1 MRDGLNKIYTKAVVA
16 VGSRWMLAVIILI
29 FILQSLWIAFSFRY
43 PMVYDESFHFP
54 VIQIFSHELD
64 PFITEQPRAY
74 DTYGDLQYTN
84 SVFYHYVMSWPYRII
99 ELFTQHEPYQVVG
112 LRVLN
117 VFMAAAGLYVF
128 ARLFREIKI
137 KQTYINAGLLV
148 FTLLPIVP
156 FVAAH
161 VSYDNLL
168 FLLTAVYLLIAVK
181 IIQDKN
187 IIWSDY
193 AWLIT
198 IGCFA
203 ALVKFTFLPIFA
215 ASVLFLVG
223 LLFKRYGRDFIVK
236 ILKSFQASAKRLQLI
251 TTMTLVLFISLF
263 SITYIVPTIE
273 YGSPTPNCFATM
285 SKDRC
290 MTGRNGRL
298 IERGAEARATKEGRT
313 ALLLPIFTQ
322 SWISNMTILTGST
335 GSTYFL
341 SGTFAKVMPLV
352 MSLVFFG
359 ALVGV
364 AALLYAWRSLQK
376 NDSWYLLVFITFTLF
391 MAVYYTNLTDY
402 FETRQFLANQPR
414 YLLSVIPIITVMII
428 TAIAYAF
435 RNYGWMKLGMLVAA
449 MALFTQGGGVITHI
463 LRSEDSWY
471 WQNSTVIEANHKAK
485 AILQPLV
492 KEN

>member
-1 MRDGLNKIYTKAVVA
+1 MRGRLDKIYTKAVDA
-16 VGSRWMLAVIILI
+16 IGSRWMLVAIIII

-64 PFITEQPRAY
+64 PFITEQPPAY
-74 DTYGDLQYTN
+74 DTYGDLQYSN
-84 SVFYHYVMSWPYRII
+84 SVFYHYLMSWPYRLID
-99 ELFTQHEPYQVVG
+99 LFTQYEPYQVVV
-112 LRVLN
+112 LRVIN
-117 VFMAAAGLYVF
+117 VLMAAAGLLVF
-128 ARLFREIKI
+128 ARLFRQIKI
-137 KQTYINAGLLV
+137 KPTYINTGLLV

-161 VSYDNLL
+161 ISYDNLL
-168 FLLTAVYLLIAVK
+168 LLLTAGYLLFATK

-236 ILKSFQASAKRLQLI
+236 MLKSFQASTGILRLI
-251 TTMTLVLFISLF
+251 TTTAMVLFISLF
-263 SITYIVPTIE
+263 SITYIAPTVE
-273 YGSPTPNCFATM
+273 YGSPTPSCFATM

-290 MTGRNGRL
+290 MTGRNGQL
-298 IERGAEARATKEGRT
+298 IERGSEAKATKAERPGL
-313 ALLLPIFTQ
+313 ALPIFTQ
-322 SWISNMTILTGST
+322 NWINNMTTLTNST
-335 GSTYFL
+335 GSTYYQ
-341 SGTFAKVMPLV
+341 SGTFAKTVPLV
-352 MSLVFFG
+352 TSVVFFG
-359 ALVGV
+359 VFVGAGV
-364 AALLYAWRSLQK
+364 LLYSWRSLRK
-376 NDSWYLLVFITFTLF
+376 NYSWYFLVVIAIALLL
-391 MAVYYTNLTDY
+391 AVYYTNLTGY
-402 FETRQFLANQPR
+402 LETHQFLANQPR
-414 YLLSVIPIITVMII
+414 YLLSVVPIVTVMIV
-428 TAIAYAF
+428 AAAAYAF
-435 RNYGWMKLGMLVAA
+435 RNHGWIKLGIFATVL
-449 MALFTQGGGVITHI
+449 LLLTQGGGVTTHI
-463 LRSEDSWY
+463 LRSDDSWY

-485 AILQPLV
+485 AILRPLV